1 MRGAVNM
8 GVGAILLICCV
19 LLSTAA
25 LPVWS
30 YNRRWDYRPSLS
42 FGLLSLLTLLLLVTG
57 RL

>member
-1 MRGAVNM
+1 M
-8 GVGAILLICCV
+8 GIGAILLICCV

-30 YNRRWDYRPSLS
+30 YNRDWDYRPSLS

>member
-1 MRGAVNM
+1 M
-8 GVGAILLICCV
+8 GIGLILLICCV

-30 YNRRWDYRPSLS
+30 YNRGWDYRPSLS
-42 FGLLSLLTLLLLVTG
+42 FGMLTLMTLLLLVTG